1 MAMMITNMKII
12 SEGLATGIKKGETV
26 VVREEGAEAGKLVE
40 GGDEEEEEGPDGLTK
55 ADKCAKGNQVTFQD
69 TKDLGHC
76 IEGFSAGFQDPT
88 EDHIYLFYNENHYLR
103 LESGHQNMKF
113 PRVSEPET
121 SYSEML
127 VSNKFPGLEGPYD
140 AAVTD
145 NNLQVTYFFVDGTV
159 TTWDWS
165 TGTVGDLNREPIE
178 NTKFSGIPNSDE
190 IHAVAKYHDQFI
202 FFCGDEYYI
211 FTTDDGVSGPFE
223 ALIEEEKIASAF
235 HSFYN
240 GYVYTTTDSFV
251 ENSVYNLMSAKKLT
265 AGAGDAAAFQATV
278 MRSYNDID
286 MTDDTMFGWP
296 CGLGFCGLDLEDI
309 RPGLADE

>member
-1 MAMMITNMKII
+1 MHF
-12 SEGLATGIKKGETV
+12 SEGLATGINKGETV
-26 VVREEGAEAGKLVE
+26 VVRDEGAEEGKLVK
-40 GGDEEEEEGPDGLTK
+40 GGDKAEEESEGKSK
-55 ADKCAKGNQVTFQD
+55 ADKCAKGSQVTFQE
-69 TKDLGHC
+69 TEDLGHC

-113 PRVSEPET
+113 PKVSEPET

-165 TGTVGDLNREPIE
+165 TDTVGDLDREPIE
-178 NTKFSGIPNSDE
+178 NTMFSGIPNSEE
-190 IHAVAKYHDQFI
+190 INAVAKYHDQFI

-211 FTTDDGVSGPFE
+211 FTTDDGVSGPYD
-223 ALIEEEKIASAF
+223 ASMEEEMIASAF

-240 GYVYTTTDSFV
+240 GYVYTTTDSFI
-251 ENSVYNLMSAKKLT
+251 ENSVYNLMSARRLT
-265 AGAGDAAAFQATV
+265 AGAADADAFQATV
-278 MRSYNDID
+278 MRSYNNID

-296 CGLGFCGLDLEDI
+296 CGLGFCGAEMEDI
-309 RPGLADE
+309 LPDSEDE